1 MTKKIYNANFLDTKS
16 VLLLTKDEDVV
27 NILNRKLTPLVE
39 SFHVNDSVFKSDF
52 YLYDLIVIDIDF
64 FDIEYLDNAL
74 FKDKLKNFNIPIIYI
89 SSDLEFSILE
99 YIDNVPLNNI
109 ILKNEQLEYID
120 IYIAITMKKNSK
132 IYFNHD
138 YSFCMRKNR
147 FYFKYKEVN
156 LTSLET
162 NFIKVLLENK
172 NRIVPYEKIIESVW
186 EGKKC
191 SIYSMRNVVNK
202 IREKSYYEIIK
213 NISNQ
218 GYIINDYKIY

>member
-1 MTKKIYNANFLDTKS
+1 MTKKIYNANFLNTKR
-16 VLLLTKDEDVV
+16 VLLLTKDNKVIDRMNE
-27 NILNRKLTPLVE
+27 KLTPLLK
-39 SFHVNDSVFKSDF
+39 SFHINNSIYNSDF
-52 YLYDLIVIDIDF
+52 LLYDMIIIDIDY
-64 FDIEYLDNAL
+64 FDIQYLDSSL
-74 FKDKLKNFNIPIIYI
+74 FNDKLKNFNIPIIYI

>member
-1 MTKKIYNANFLDTKS
+1 MTKKIFNINFLNSKR
-16 VLLLTKDEDVV
+16 VLLLTKD
-27 NILNRKLTPLVE
+27 NKAINRINEKLTPLVKR
-39 SFHVNDSVFKSDF
+39 FHINDSIYKSDF
-52 YLYDLIVIDIDF
+52 SLYDMVIIDIDY
-64 FDIEYLDNAL
+64 FDVQYLDCSL
-74 FKDKLKNFNIPIIYI
+74 FNDKLKNLNVPIIYI
-89 SSDLEFSILE
+89 SSNLEFSILE
-99 YIDNVPLNNI
+99 YIENVPLNNI

-120 IYIAITMKKNSK
+120 IYIAMTMKKNSK
-132 IYFNHD
+132 LYFNHD

-147 FYFKYKEVN
+147 FYFKDWEVG
-156 LTSLET
+156 LTNLET

-186 EGKKC
+186 KGKKC